1 MTSSPSSPRPSRNAL
16 EDLFRGRVPWDLLRP
31 FPDQDPTD
39 RAAGDEALGRFDD
52 LLRAWID
59 PAEVDRSGQLPDGFL
74 EALTA
79 GGFLALMIGPQ
90 LGGWGLSLFN
100 AFRVVER
107 AASWCM
113 PVAFTVAVSNGFG
126 SGSYLAALPDGPLKD
141 MIAQRVAA
149 GIVSA
154 GADAE
159 AAGTANAR
167 RTTTAVPT
175 ADGSAYVL
183 NGEKVFI
190 GNGPVADLLDVSAM
204 VVSDDGSESVR
215 LFFVDTRSPG
225 FSVAARHE
233 FMGLR
238 GATIGAL
245 RLDDVRVPAEHL
257 LAESSDGWRMRP
269 GERTTSDD
277 APTGDAALDLGE
289 LATLGRA
296 LVILPSAL
304 AVARNC
310 LEWSIDFV
318 GRRSIDGRSLDD
330 YTAIQDVLASTA
342 ADVFTIESIAA
353 WGLLGRTRAD
363 TQPDLTAAKNLTSL
377 ACWRAVDRTMSLLGA
392 EGYETAHSKARR
404 GARPL
409 PVERAFRDARAL
421 RVAGG
426 VDFMLDKWTAE
437 SALASGYYSESGV
450 ATEYSNRRAV
460 PASTTSG
467 CRPAAATTCFSWWGT
482 PVSLPR
488 SVPVRHGPV
497 GATSC
502 SRTSARPRPSAGSEA
517 SCSACRSS
525 WRGLPDWPS
534 LATTRRWP
542 WRTSPAPPPVGGS
555 GTRGRPSPTSPLA
568 RTPAAPSCAKGL
580 SISSSV
586 TNPTDSSPRKAATTH
601 A

>member
-16 EDLFRGRVPWDLLRP
+16 EDLFRGRLPWDLLRP
-31 FPDQDPTD
+31 FPDQDPAD
-39 RAAGDEALGRFDD
+39 RAAGDEVLGRFDD

-79 GGFLALMIGPQ
+79 GGFLALTICPQ

-107 AASWCM
+107 AASRCM

-183 NGEKVFI
+183 NGEKLFI
-190 GNGPVADLLDVSAM
+190 GNGPVADLLDVSAT
-204 VVSDDGSESVR
+204 VVADDGSESVQ

-257 LAESSDGWRMRP
+257 LAESDAGWRMRP

-330 YTAIQDVLASTA
+330 YTAIQDALASTA

-437 SALASGYYSESGV
+437 SALASCYYAESG
-450 ATEYSNRRAV
+450 AGTEYLESTGGPRIDDEWLSPRCRDHLVFVAENARSLAEACTRSTRTRRRDELFEDQCTITALGRIGSELLGMSIV
-460 PASTTSG
+460 LARAAGLAESG
-467 CRPAAATTCFSWWGT
+467 HDQALSLADISCAAAH
-482 PVSLPR
+482 R
-488 SVPVRHGPV
+488 RVRD
-497 GATSC
+497 AW
-502 SRTSARPRPSAGSEA
+502 A
-517 SCSACRSS
+517 
-525 WRGLPDWPS
+525 S
-534 LATTRRWP
+534 LADEP
-542 WRTSPAPPPVGGS
+542 PCADTSRALLHH
-555 GTRGRPSPTSPLA
+555 GTLDFLLGD
-568 RTPAAPSCAKGL
+568 
-580 SISSSV
+580 
-586 TNPTDSSPRKAATTH
+586 NPTDSSPRKAATAH